1 MKYEKITKLA
11 KILKKIFT
19 VLVVLDV
26 YVVISWLVPMIHIFS
41 ESETSL
47 KLAGSI
53 SDVLQREITLTD
65 VKLIMLNLHLVFLV
79 LLFLFIS
86 IRKLLKLIEKNAS
99 PFQYGIVKQFR
110 KIILWWV
117 VVSIVPLWTMSDGNS
132 IFVLFRD
139 LTFAGIIYLISLI
152 FEYGISLQTEVDE
165 TL

>member
-11 KILKKIFT
+11 KVLKKIFT

-26 YVVISWLVPMIHIFS
+26 YVVIGWCLPTFNVFFGT
-41 ESETSL
+41 ETSL
-47 KLAGSI
+47 KLAQDF
-53 SDVLQREITLTD
+53 SDVLQKEITLVD
-65 VKLIMLNLHLVFLV
+65 VKLITISFH
-79 LLFLFIS
+79 LLFLVTLFLFMN
-86 IRKLLKLIEKNAS
+86 IRRLLKLIEKNAS

-117 VVSIVPLWTMSDGNS
+117 VVSIIPLWKISDGNS
-132 IFVLFRD
+132 IFGLFYD
-139 LTFAGIIYLISLI
+139 LILAAILYLISFI

>member
-26 YVVISWLVPMIHIFS
+26 YVVISWLLPMIHIFS
-41 ESETSL
+41 ESEASL

>member
-65 VKLIMLNLHLVFLV
+65 VKLIDRKSTRLNSSHW
-79 LLFLFIS
+79 S
-86 IRKLLKLIEKNAS
+86 
-99 PFQYGIVKQFR
+99 
-110 KIILWWV
+110 
-117 VVSIVPLWTMSDGNS
+117 
-132 IFVLFRD
+132 
-139 LTFAGIIYLISLI
+139 
-152 FEYGISLQTEVDE
+152 
-165 TL
+165 

>member
-47 KLAGSI
+47 KLAESI
-53 SDVLQREITLTD
+53 SDMLQREITLTD

>member
-11 KILKKIFT
+11 KILKKIST

-139 LTFAGIIYLISLI
+139 LTFGGIIYLISLI

>member
-139 LTFAGIIYLISLI
+139 LIFAGIIYLISLI